1 VSPRRAPS
9 CLSDESAARLESE
22 RPARAVFLSP
32 RRRNT
37 ASNHLS
43 GRERSSGRVLRR
55 ERYRQ
60 DLGTSTHVS
69 RNNAPLFAVV
79 AKERN
84 PEGSGERDAERVA
97 FVQRRRSRRILGANA
112 L

>member
-1 VSPRRAPS
+1 
-9 CLSDESAARLESE
+9 
-22 RPARAVFLSP
+22 
-32 RRRNT
+32 
-37 ASNHLS
+37 
-43 GRERSSGRVLRR
+43 
-55 ERYRQ
+55 
-60 DLGTSTHVS
+60 VS